1 MAVVDFR
8 SGGFVG
14 AQPRQ
19 VRDYPYGQEPDQDES
34 NAAWQQGHWD
44 EDRYHTDADI
54 GLTQDGSV
62 IGRVGRLTHYLG
74 AVVSVGLMVM
84 LAVWGYKLVV
94 RDVSGVPVIR
104 AVQGDARSTPEDP
117 GGELT
122 ERTGLAVNAVAG
134 GAEPAATNQVALAPE
149 ATGLGTE
156 DVPMGDLG
164 ASARQPTNEI
174 DLPALAAQERVI
186 ALSDAQAAARA
197 AAEAEAAELAAAETV
212 NAVPAT
218 DTPVNEAVTDLDGQ
232 AAEPDA
238 INAALLEATPAPA
251 PAADA
256 IQTSSRP
263 APRPRRVAAVQ
274 AAPAPA
280 AAQQTTTQAAAPAAR
295 PEAAPA
301 PAQKVAP
308 SAISSGASMVQI
320 GAFDSNAL
328 AEGEWNRVSGKFGA
342 LFSGKAQVVQKVETN
357 GRNFWRLR
365 AAGFESRDE
374 ARRFCAALI
383 AEGID
388 CIPATSK

>member
-1 MAVVDFR
+1 MVDFR

-19 VRDYPYGQEPDQDES
+19 VRDYPYGQHPDHDGNEAS
-34 NAAWQQGHWD
+34 WQQGQWD

-54 GLTQDGSV
+54 GLMHDGSV

-104 AVQGDARSTPEDP
+104 AVQGDARSTPENP
-117 GGELT
+117 GGELS

-134 GAEPAATNQVALAPE
+134 GIAPAATNQVALAPE
-149 ATGLGTE
+149 ATRLGNE

-164 ASARQPTNEI
+164 ASARQPTNPV
-174 DLPALAAQERVI
+174 DLPVMTSQDRVI
-186 ALSDAQAAARA
+186 ALSDAQAAA
-197 AAEAEAAELAAAETV
+197 EAEAAALAAETV
-212 NAVPAT
+212 SAVPAL

-232 AAEPDA
+232 AAEAGA
-238 INAALLEATPAPA
+238 INAALVEATPEVAPSA
-251 PAADA
+251 SAV
-256 IQTSSRP
+256 QTSTRP

-274 AAPAPA
+274 AAPAEAPA
-280 AAQQTTTQAAAPAAR
+280 ATQAAAAPAAR

-301 PAQKVAP
+301 AQKVAP

-342 LFSGKAQVVQKVETN
+342 LFSGKAQVIQKVETN

-365 AAGFESRDE
+365 AAGFENRDE

>member
-19 VRDYPYGQEPDQDES
+19 VRDYPYGQHPDHDGNEAS
-34 NAAWQQGHWD
+34 WQQGQWD

-54 GLTQDGSV
+54 GLMHDGSV

-104 AVQGDARSTPEDP
+104 AVQGDARSTPENP
-117 GGELT
+117 GGELS

-134 GAEPAATNQVALAPE
+134 GIAPAATNQVALAPE
-149 ATGLGTE
+149 ATRLGSE

-164 ASARQPTNEI
+164 VSARQPTNPV
-174 DLPALAAQERVI
+174 DLPVMTSQDRVI
-186 ALSDAQAAARA
+186 ALSDAQAAA
-197 AAEAEAAELAAAETV
+197 EAEAAALAAEAAA
-212 NAVPAT
+212 NSSVPAI
-218 DTPVNEAVTDLDGQ
+218 DAPVNEAVTDLDGQ
-232 AAEPDA
+232 AAEAGA
-238 INAALLEATPAPA
+238 INAALVEATPEAAPSA
-251 PAADA
+251 SAV
-256 IQTSSRP
+256 QTSTRP

-274 AAPAPA
+274 AAPAEAPA
-280 AAQQTTTQAAAPAAR
+280 ATQAAAAPAAR

-301 PAQKVAP
+301 AQKVAP

-342 LFSGKAQVVQKVETN
+342 LFSGKAQVIQKVETN

-365 AAGFESRDE
+365 AAGFENRDE